1 MPATKRTRKDSDAPE
16 EVPKPPP
23 TRRRGP
29 AFGVGDRV
37 VHPQHGAAV
46 ITKKVKQKTIDGSS
60 RDYYVLEIAT
70 DQLTVFVPV
79 DSIEEAV
86 RSVISK
92 NQTRKVFQIFKEEPQ
107 DAGSN
112 WSRWYKVLNEKMT
125 SGDIYQV
132 AEVIRDFE
140 LGAADQGDLAGAEKD
155 ALQGSAHADQRAPLR
170 PRGGRGGGDPASR
183 QGAPQGG
190 EGRGELN
197 SLRVGWG
204 FDAHRF
210 GGNPPIVLAGIVVD
224 PDRGLL
230 ATSDGDVA
238 AHAVADSLLGAAALE
253 DIGALFPS
261 SDPRWE
267 GADSMLLLSEVVR
280 LISKEGWEV
289 AHVDLTVIAQSVR
302 VAPRRDSMR
311 RSIADVLG
319 LPMDVV
325 SVKAT
330 TTDHMGSIGRDE
342 GMAAVAVATLVD
354 AT

>member
-1 MPATKRTRKDSDAPE
+1 M
-16 EVPKPPP
+16 
-23 TRRRGP
+23 
-29 AFGVGDRV
+29 
-37 VHPQHGAAV
+37 
-46 ITKKVKQKTIDGSS
+46 
-60 RDYYVLEIAT
+60 
-70 DQLTVFVPV
+70 
-79 DSIEEAV
+79 
-86 RSVISK
+86 
-92 NQTRKVFQIFKEEPQ
+92 
-107 DAGSN
+107 
-112 WSRWYKVLNEKMT
+112 
-125 SGDIYQV
+125 
-132 AEVIRDFE
+132 
-140 LGAADQGDLAGAEKD
+140 
-155 ALQGSAHADQRAPLR
+155 
-170 PRGGRGGGDPASR
+170 
-183 QGAPQGG
+183 
-190 EGRGELN
+190 
-197 SLRVGWG
+197 
-204 FDAHRF
+204 
-210 GGNPPIVLAGIVVD
+210 VD

-302 VAPRRDSMR
+302 VAPQRDSMR

>member
-132 AEVIRDFE
+132 AEVIRDLSWAQQTKGISPALKRMLSRARLTLISE
-140 LGAADQGDLAGAEKD
+140 LRFALEVDEEEATRRLDRALPKAEKVEE
-155 ALQGSAHADQRAPLR
+155 S
-170 PRGGRGGGDPASR
+170 
-183 QGAPQGG
+183 
-190 EGRGELN
+190 
-197 SLRVGWG
+197 
-204 FDAHRF
+204 
-210 GGNPPIVLAGIVVD
+210 
-224 PDRGLL
+224 
-230 ATSDGDVA
+230 
-238 AHAVADSLLGAAALE
+238 
-253 DIGALFPS
+253 
-261 SDPRWE
+261 
-267 GADSMLLLSEVVR
+267 
-280 LISKEGWEV
+280 
-289 AHVDLTVIAQSVR
+289 
-302 VAPRRDSMR
+302 
-311 RSIADVLG
+311 
-319 LPMDVV
+319 
-325 SVKAT
+325 
-330 TTDHMGSIGRDE
+330 
-342 GMAAVAVATLVD
+342 
-354 AT
+354 